1 MSESKDLTAQPV
13 ARVATDGRASAAL
26 PVPSEHLRWALR
38 WFSLFC
44 LAALLL
50 LLAAEI
56 AYLPLQ
62 HNASLVIA
70 TGGLGLVLLVS
81 LWSLAGDRRRGLAV
95 AAALMLSAGG
105 ILAGSQ
111 LTAGNDASVA
121 MPFIG
126 AVVLVA
132 VLEGRQLGF
141 GLFLCWL
148 AGAFGTAV
156 AFTTPALS
164 SLPHVVSPIMA
175 GVITGLMT
183 APGYAIL
190 GWVAEH
196 RRAAVAQ
203 ALEAADAAYRAEEAQ
218 RHTAETLR
226 VLSEDSPLATFAIDR
241 DGNLH
246 AWNGAAERLLGWTP
260 ADVIG
265 RPVLSFV
272 PEELH
277 PRAGR
282 LMAAA
287 LERGQLSGPSNGRFR
302 RKDGTEPPVEIHEAI
317 EFDAEGRPAGVVV
330 QLVDLAEREAMQARL
345 MEAQRLEAVATL
357 AGGVAHDFNNSLT
370 AIAGFASMIA
380 SGASPDPAQDA
391 QTILTAAE
399 HAAKLTRQL
408 LAFSRRVPLQPEVID
423 ARQFLAGVESL
434 VGSLVGETIAVHLD
448 APEEPCRVRVD
459 PSGLE
464 EAILNLA
471 ANSRDAMPDG
481 GEITLGCRPCPN
493 CPNGNSAE
501 VQDHVAIYV
510 ADTGTGFAPEC
521 MHRLF
526 EPFFTTKPPGK
537 GTGLGLSM
545 IHGFAAQ
552 SGGHVLVTSP
562 PGQGA
567 TVEMHFPVSTDDV
580 AGPHAVPDLVGGSE
594 TILFVEDDPIVAS
607 FGLACLRRL
616 GYDVTPAMDGSE
628 AVALAAA
635 RDRPFDLLLTDVI
648 IPGMSGVELAS
659 LVHRQNP
666 STAIMYVS
674 GYSEDL
680 VNEKTGPGAL
690 LMAKPYSQE
699 QLALRVREALEAR
712 SA

>member
-1 MSESKDLTAQPV
+1 VSESKDLTAQPV

-26 PVPSEHLRWALR
+26 LVPSERLRSRLR

-50 LLAAEI
+50 LLTAEI
-56 AYLPLQ
+56 AYLQPSD
-62 HNASLVIA
+62 NASLVIA
-70 TGGLGLVLLVS
+70 TSGLGLVLLVS

-111 LTAGNDASVA
+111 LTAGNDAAVA

-126 AVVLVA
+126 AVILVA
-132 VLEGRQLGF
+132 ALEGRQLIF
-141 GLFLCWL
+141 GLVLCWL

-164 SLPHVVSPIMA
+164 SLPHVVSPMME

-190 GWVAEH
+190 GLVAER
-196 RRAAVAQ
+196 RRAAVAR
-203 ALEAADAAYRAEEAQ
+203 ALEAADAAHHAEEAQ

-226 VLSEDSPLATFAIDR
+226 VLSESSPLATLAFDK
-241 DGNLH
+241 DGKIH
-246 AWNGAAERLLGWTP
+246 AWNAAAERLVGRSAAETLGRSI
-260 ADVIG
+260 VE
-265 RPVLSFV
+265 LV
-272 PEELH
+272 PEGA
-277 PRAGR
+277 RAGVRRR
-282 LMAAA
+282 LAA
-287 LERGQLSGPSNGRFR
+287 LERGQVAGLRNGKLV
-302 RKDGTEPPVEIHEAI
+302 RKDGTEAEVEIHEAI
-317 EFDAEGRPAGVVV
+317 EFYADGRPAGVVV
-330 QLVDLAEREAMQARL
+330 QFLDLAERQEMQARL

-380 SGASPDPAQDA
+380 SGASPDPAEDA

-423 ARQFLAGVESL
+423 AGQFLAGVESL
-434 VGSLVGETIAVHLD
+434 VGSLVGEAIAVHLD
-448 APEEPCRVRVD
+448 TAEEPCRVRVD

-493 CPNGNSAE
+493 CPNGDTAE
-501 VQDHVAIYV
+501 AQDHVAIFV

-526 EPFFTTKPPGK
+526 EPFFTTKPPGR
-537 GTGLGLSM
+537 GTGLGLPM

-562 PGQGA
+562 PGRGA
-567 TVEMHFPVSTDDV
+567 TVEMHFPVSTEEV

-594 TILFVEDDPIVAS
+594 TILFVEDDPAVAS
-607 FGLACLRRL
+607 FGLACLRSL

-635 RDRPFDLLLTDVI
+635 RDKPFDLLLTDVI

-666 STAIMYVS
+666 STAILYVS

-680 VNEKTGPGAL
+680 VSEKTGPGAL